1 MIPTTNFMYKIKP
14 RTNASTFLHHFNQTL
29 NLFFLPSSGSR
40 FLSHQTVDNCRRQEI
55 REEESPVSKFDFKA
69 YMLEK
74 IGVVNQALDAAVPL
88 RDPVKLHEA
97 MRYSLLSQGKRI
109 CPIVCLASCRLVG
122 GDESMALPSA
132 CALEMIHAMS
142 LMHDDLPCMDNDD
155 LRRGRPSNHVVF
167 GEHVS
172 VIAGYALL
180 ARAFEHIATDTKG
193 VAPGKIV
200 RVVSE
205 LARLIGPEGVVA
217 GQVADLKCGGNG
229 QLDMGVEQLEYIH
242 LHKTA
247 ASVEASAVAG
257 AVLGGGREEEIDRLR
272 RYSRC
277 AGLMFQVVDDVL
289 DVTKSCAELGKTCGK
304 DLVAGKATYPKLMGV
319 EKSME
324 YAEKLKEE
332 AQEQLV
338 GFDQEKAAPLI
349 ALANYIVQRQ
359 K

>member
-1 MIPTTNFMYKIKP
+1 MIPSTNFMYRIRP
-14 RTNASTFLHHFNQTL
+14 RSNPSTFLHHLNQTL
-29 NLFFLPSSGSR
+29 NSFFLPSSGSR
-40 FLSHQTVDNCRRQEI
+40 SPFSDFASDYQTVDECRRQEI
-55 REEESPVSKFDFKA
+55 REEESPGSEFDFKA

-88 RDPVKLHEA
+88 RDPLILHEA

-109 CPIVCLASCRLVG
+109 CPIVCLAACQLVG
-122 GDESMALPSA
+122 GDESTALPSA

-172 VIAGYALL
+172 VTAGYALL
-180 ARAFEHIATDTKG
+180 ARAFEHIATGTKG
-193 VAPGKIV
+193 VAPGRIV

-205 LARLIGPEGVVA
+205 LARLIGAEGVVA

-247 ASVEASAVAG
+247 ALVEASAVAG
-257 AVLGGGREEEIDRLR
+257 AVLGGAREEEIERLR
-272 RYSRC
+272 RYSRY

-304 DLVAGKATYPKLMGV
+304 DLVAGKATYR
-319 EKSME
+319 S
-324 YAEKLKEE
+324 
-332 AQEQLV
+332 
-338 GFDQEKAAPLI
+338 
-349 ALANYIVQRQ
+349 
-359 K
+359 